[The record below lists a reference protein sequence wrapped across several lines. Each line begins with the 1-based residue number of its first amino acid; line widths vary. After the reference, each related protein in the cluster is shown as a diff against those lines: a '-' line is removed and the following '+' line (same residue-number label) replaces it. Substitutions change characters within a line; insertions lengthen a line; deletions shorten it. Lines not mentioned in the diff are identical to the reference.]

1 MSASERTRGAT
12 LLEALVALAIA
23 ALVLAALSGA
33 TVRARAARTEATAR
47 ADRLGAGRSL
57 LLRLA
62 AELEAARR
70 PGTGERFAVEPP
82 ADGAPPWS
90 SLSFPTAARG
100 PVAGATPAGD
110 TSVVSYRVEPD
121 RARPGV
127 GTLVRRETMVPV
139 PGSEAP
145 GVPVV
150 AGLRALRVRCLDAAG
165 WHVVWQGEDLP
176 RAVEVAISQ
185 DDGRGG
191 AEELATT
198 VALQAATP

>member
-1 MSASERTRGAT
+1 MSPRGST

-33 TVRARAARTEATAR
+33 MLRARAARAEATAR
-47 ADRLGAGRSL
+47 ADRLGAGRSV

-70 PGTGERFAVEPP
+70 PGSGERFALEPP
-82 ADGAPPWS
+82 ADGAPPWW

-100 PVAGATPAGD
+100 PVAGSTPAGD

-121 RARPGV
+121 RERPGV
-127 GTLVRRETMVPV
+127 GTLVRRETTAPV
-139 PGSEAP
+139 PASEAP
-145 GVPVV
+145 GIPVV
-150 AGLRALRVRCLDAAG
+150 AGLRALRMRCLDGAG
-165 WHVVWQGEDLP
+165 WHSAWQAEDLP
-176 RAVEVAISQ
+176 RAVEVSIIQ

-191 AEELATT
+191 TEELATA